1 MHEKIIAI
9 AFFSCMQI
17 AVIAQAPTEIDRVRT
32 ITLVNTDGKP
42 FVNPDLDV
50 EGTPFYFDSWKYGT
64 IKLVS
69 NNVYNNVSVRL
80 NLQSQEVHFLS
91 QNKTEMTV
99 STELVKELFIYDTV
113 NGGVNIYDFQCGFPS
128 VDKQTG
134 KDFYLVISNGKVKLL
149 QSIKKEI
156 RQRKD
161 DMSGEIKKDFV
172 SYEDYYLYTNN
183 ALQVIRLNKNSILQS
198 MSDGKTKIENFI
210 KTNKLSYKS
219 ANDLK
224 KIVDYYNTL

>member
-1 MHEKIIAI
+1 MHEKIIVI

-91 QNKTEMTV
+91 QNKTENERNT
-99 STELVKELFIYDTV
+99 I
-113 NGGVNIYDFQCGFPS
+113 I
-128 VDKQTG
+128 
-134 KDFYLVISNGKVKLL
+134 
-149 QSIKKEI
+149 
-156 RQRKD
+156 
-161 DMSGEIKKDFV
+161 
-172 SYEDYYLYTNN
+172 N
-183 ALQVIRLNKNSILQS
+183 AFENSASENERLIAEFMRRL
-198 MSDGKTKIENFI
+198 
-210 KTNKLSYKS
+210 
-219 ANDLK
+219 
-224 KIVDYYNTL
+224 